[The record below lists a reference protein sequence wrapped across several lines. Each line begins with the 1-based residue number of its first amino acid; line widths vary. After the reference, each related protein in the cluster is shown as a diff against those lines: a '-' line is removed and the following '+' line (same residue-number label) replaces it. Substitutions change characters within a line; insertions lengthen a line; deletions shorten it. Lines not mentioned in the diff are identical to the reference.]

1 MKMNESLKEYSLWE
15 REKASSL
22 AFHEK
27 LGPQPLGPDG
37 SPAAEVMEYCEESM
51 QQKSQFL
58 VTDLERLRK
67 SD

>member
-37 SPAAEVMEYCEESM
+37 SPAAEVMEY
-51 QQKSQFL
+51 
-58 VTDLERLRK
+58 
-67 SD
+67 